1 MTRGMS
7 AVAALDPQSFA
18 DTGALLKKAGM
29 TLVSTVGGA
38 SGPLYGTLFLRLGA
52 FLGPDKELSVQ
63 NLAQAFKAGLD
74 GIMTRGK
81 AEPGDKTM
89 VDALAPAV
97 KALQTDA
104 EAGRTLQEALDHAA
118 QAAAQGRDAT
128 VGMIARRGRAS
139 YLGEGAQMSQVGIVI
154 VSHSH
159 KLATA
164 AVDLVAQ
171 MVSEETRPP
180 VRVAAGLD
188 ETTLGTDAAAVS
200 AAIEELSECPGILVL
215 VDLGSAILSAQ
226 MALDFVDPELAAKVT
241 ISPAPLV
248 EGLFAALIT
257 ASTGAPLEA
266 VASEA
271 ANALSP
277 KQSQLAD

>member
-1 MTRGMS
+1 
-7 AVAALDPQSFA
+7 
-18 DTGALLKKAGM
+18 
-29 TLVSTVGGA
+29 
-38 SGPLYGTLFLRLGA
+38 
-52 FLGPDKELSVQ
+52 
-63 NLAQAFKAGLD
+63 
-74 GIMTRGK
+74 
-81 AEPGDKTM
+81 
-89 VDALAPAV
+89 
-97 KALQTDA
+97 
-104 EAGRTLQEALDHAA
+104 
-118 QAAAQGRDAT
+118 
-128 VGMIARRGRAS
+128 
-139 YLGEGAQMSQVGIVI
+139 MSQVGIVI

-226 MALDFVDPELAAKVT
+226 MALDFVDPELAATVT

-266 VASEA
+266 VASAA